1 MSYNVPTI
9 LIGLG
14 GIGGQIANNIYNNIP
29 EDRRDRV
36 AIHAFDTDVNSIK
49 QLEHLKESV
58 TQTSSKRSV
67 DEYINENN
75 SVLSWFPDNQYLRR
89 KTLTEGAG
97 QIRSISRLAFH
108 SAMEEGKL
116 NKFWEN
122 INSIFPVQSDK
133 NDYGIRVII
142 ITSLVGGTGS
152 GIFLQVAMYLRE
164 MLEKKFGVSSV
175 LVRGAFLLPDILVR
189 SNTLDKRE
197 WENVQANGYASL
209 KELNAITL
217 SSLGH
222 WGQSEGVTIDL
233 EYRPDQVD
241 IQGRTTHAITEKQ
254 LPYDFCFIYDYEN
267 LKGQHLHSVSDYLDQ
282 VTRSIFLQLFS
293 PISERH
299 FSLEDNQILDIIG
312 SKGLG
317 RYCGSGVA
325 TLTYPHEDIVEY
337 CALKWSLQGLND
349 SWLTLDKLYDEEKKR
364 YEQDLRMGIVRDKPD
379 RGQIFIS
386 QLNNIVKDEKTN
398 IFFTNIYRQTKED
411 LGKGNFGPDKAISFI
426 NAIEERVEEVIQN
439 DIDLKNAEANC
450 HYDDGKLRMR
460 NHIKNEVTQVESA
473 LKYYQEQI
481 QKKIFENKTFIT
493 HQIIMQDY
501 ESASGTEGHKYRLN
515 TWMLKK
521 PEPLHPVATRYV
533 LYQTQIE
540 LKKAITELRIKN
552 SKLKKEIDRYERS
565 YNRGNKDNFQTSLSR
580 VDDALYSN
588 IFTRGR
594 KLKEFR
600 EEYMNLSTR
609 HLNNLKQ
616 YRKSYLLELVYIA
629 VEEEIKA
636 MIKEWER
643 LFANLK
649 DTGETIAAEID
660 QRSTKF
666 EENTDPTKSY
676 ILGAKAHQEKLWE
689 NVANSLDISSMPSEI
704 SEKIYLALYEQH
716 CERKKGFFG
725 YEKTIRI
732 EEMYRDHVLNYC
744 REELKN
750 TFHEKLDF
758 NVIRALHIEANFLGI
773 QPELHIEKRIKELDQ
788 LASPFIPFNKDHREI
803 KLWGI
808 HPESEKIVTNSLK
821 QELFNE
827 KQISD
832 GAYSKYELICY
843 RAHYGLKLQD
853 LDKFSDG
860 KKLKRLA
867 GAYYEAYQ
875 KRINKLNHGESTVTP
890 HLDRNWHLPIYMPDI
905 NPNQTQ
911 IDNDNKDNAL
921 LLGII
926 YEWTKLVGEDGQ
938 DIYQYY
944 GETSNRLILKLG
956 EKVTKETYKLHEALG
971 FNPTI
976 CEEIINRAAEMRKHD
991 SSNKNSILEHDFI
1004 KGCSHLKLSSKGH
1017 LNNVLDLALSYELE
1031 DRNNPSL
1038 IEKGKRIRQ
1047 VLLDLITAYF
1057 NGVYGNHQS
1066 NTSNQKAAEFI
1077 LKLWDESSIRQKED
1091 ASTSIYNEWETLIKN
1106 YTNALKGN
1114 KKITS

>member
-1 MSYNVPTI
+1 MSYSVPTI

-14 GIGGQIANNIYNNIP
+14 GIGGQIANNIYNKIP

-49 QLEHLKESV
+49 QLEHLKEGV

-67 DEYINENN
+67 GEYINENK
-75 SVLSWFPDNQYLRR
+75 SVLTWFPDNQYLRR

-97 QIRSISRLAFH
+97 QIRAVSRLAFH

-122 INSIFPVQSDK
+122 INSIFPVHSDK

-164 MLEKKFGVSSV
+164 MLEKKFGISSV

-222 WGQSEGVTIDL
+222 WGQSEGVNIDL

-241 IQGRTTHAITEKQ
+241 IQGRTIHAITEKQ
-254 LPYDFCFIYDYEN
+254 LPYDFCFLYDYEN
-267 LKGQHLHSVSDYLDQ
+267 LKGQHLHSVTDYLDQ

-312 SKGLG
+312 SNGLG

-325 TLTYPHEDIVEY
+325 TMTYPYEDIVEY

-364 YEQDLRMGIVRDKPD
+364 YEQDLRMGIVRDKPE
-379 RGQIFIS
+379 RGQLFIS
-386 QLNNIVKDEKTN
+386 HLNHLVKDEKTN
-398 IFFTNIYRQTKED
+398 IFFTNVWRQTKED
-411 LGKGNFGPDKAISFI
+411 LGKGNLGKDKAQLFI
-426 NAIEERVEEVIQN
+426 KAIQERVDDIIQN
-439 DIDLKNAEANC
+439 DPDLKNAEANC
-450 HYDDGKLRMR
+450 RYDDGKLRM
-460 NHIKNEVTQVESA
+460 NNQIKNEVSKVESA

-493 HQIIMQDY
+493 HQVIESDY
-501 ESASGTEGHKYRLN
+501 DSPQATEGHKYRLN
-515 TWMLKK
+515 TWMLKS
-521 PEPLHPVATRYV
+521 PEPLHPVAARYV
-533 LYQTQIE
+533 LYQMQIE
-540 LKKAITELRIKN
+540 LKKAIGDLREENNQRKHQ
-552 SKLKKEIDRYERS
+552 IDRYEIS
-565 YNRGNKDNFQTSLSR
+565 YSRGNKENIQTSLNR
-580 VDDALYSN
+580 VDDALNSN
-588 IFTRGR
+588 IFNRSK
-594 KLKEFR
+594 KLREIR
-600 EEYMNLSTR
+600 EEYMELSKR
-609 HLNNLKQ
+609 HLNNLNQ
-616 YRKSYLLELVYIA
+616 YRKYYLLELVYIA
-629 VEEEIKA
+629 VEEEIKVL
-636 MIKEWER
+636 IKEWER
-643 LFANLK
+643 LFANLN
-649 DTGETIAAEID
+649 DIGETLAADIK

-666 EENTDPTKSY
+666 EGNTDPTKAF
-676 ILGAKAHQEKLWE
+676 ILSSKEHQEKIWE
-689 NVANSLDISSMPSEI
+689 NVASSLDMSTMPAEI
-704 SEKIYLALYEQH
+704 SEKIYIALYEQH
-716 CERKKGFFG
+716 CERKKGYFG
-725 YEKTIRI
+725 YNKSIRI
-732 EEMYRDHVLNYC
+732 EEMYRDYVLSYC
-744 REELKN
+744 REELKKN
-750 TFHEKLDF
+750 YHEKLDF
-758 NVIRALHIEANFLGI
+758 NVAKALQIEALFTGVEPENHIEN
-773 QPELHIEKRIKELDQ
+773 RIAELDQ
-788 LASPFIPFNKDHREI
+788 LASPFIPFHKDHREI

-808 HPESEKIVTNSLK
+808 HPSSEKNINNALK
-821 QELFNE
+821 QELFND
-827 KQISD
+827 KDISD
-832 GAYSKYELICY
+832 EAYSKYELICY

-890 HLDRNWHLPIYMPDI
+890 HLDRHWHLPIYMPDI

-911 IDNDNKDNAL
+911 MDNDNKDNAL

-926 YEWTKLVGEDGQ
+926 HQWTKLVGEDGQ

-944 GETSNRLILKLG
+944 GERSNRLILKLG
-956 EKVTKETYKLHEALG
+956 EKVTKETFKLHEALG

-976 CEEIINRAAEMRKHD
+976 CEEIINRAKAQRIAD
-991 SSNKNSILEHDFI
+991 SSSNSINEHDFI
-1004 KGCSHLKLSSKGH
+1004 KGCLHLNLSSKGN
-1017 LNNVLDLALSYELE
+1017 LNNILDLALSYELE
-1031 DRNNPSL
+1031 DRNNSTL

-1047 VLLDLITAYF
+1047 ALLDLITAYY
-1057 NGVYGNHQS
+1057 NSVYGVHQA
-1066 NTSNQKAAEFI
+1066 NTSNQEAAEFI
-1077 LKLWDESSIRQKED
+1077 LKLWDQSSVRQKEA
-1091 ASTSIYNEWETLIKN
+1091 ASSSTYNEWESLIRN

-1114 KKITS
+1114 KKITT